1 MKNLEG
7 LSTKVISNHGS
18 GTSVMSDE
26 SNVGWHVV
34 PSKFLLLPRDLWVR
48 LECYSGEISKFK

>member
-1 MKNLEG
+1 
-7 LSTKVISNHGS
+7 
-18 GTSVMSDE
+18 MSEE

-48 LECYSGEISKFK
+48 LECYSGEISKFKQKSLLGCLL